1 MQYFIHRENQTQQ
14 EREAALEAKRQN
26 QRNTWAAMPETERK
40 ERGAAIAAKAKMKI
54 QAESEIESAARKKAK
69 ADQQS
74 EYRLAP

>member
-1 MQYFIHRENQTQQ
+1 M
-14 EREAALEAKRQN
+14 RQH
-26 QRNTWAAMPETERK
+26 QKNTWAAMPESERK

-54 QAESEIESAARKKAK
+54 QAESEIEKAERLKSK